1 MERLGIAAFFAA
13 AAIAA
18 VALTTGASVAVY
30 GLTLALALLAARFAA

>member
-18 VALTTGASVAVY
+18 VALVIGPTLAMY
-30 GLTLALALLAARFAA
+30 GVTLALALLAARLAV